1 MFFQDIKWRRPNLYI
16 YKRDSIKYIY
26 KRDSYYAIRLNVVC
40 RYMKFFLYLAILS
53 VIQLEFQDFKKT

>member
-1 MFFQDIKWRRPNLYI
+1 MFFQDVKWRRPNLYI

-40 RYMKFFLYLAILS
+40 R
-53 VIQLEFQDFKKT
+53 